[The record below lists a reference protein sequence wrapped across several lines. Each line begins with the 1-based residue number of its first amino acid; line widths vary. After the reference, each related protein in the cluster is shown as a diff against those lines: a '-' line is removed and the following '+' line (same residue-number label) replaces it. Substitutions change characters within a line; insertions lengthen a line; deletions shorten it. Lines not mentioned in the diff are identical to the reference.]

1 MKLLLQKLGRA
12 GKAENPVPL
21 AVEQVVRQ
29 AVALKAAFEPRPR
42 LEVNAGGLYVLAD
55 RERLER
61 VVGHLIQNAIEA
73 TPRTGEV
80 VIRVGT
86 GEGQVWVEITDTG
99 AGMSEQFIRER
110 LFKPFESTKSAGM
123 GIGVFESREYIN
135 ELGGTVEVTSA
146 PTRGTTFKVLLPL
159 YHEETAALEQAA

>member
-1 MKLLLQKLGRA
+1 LH
-12 GKAENPVPL
+12 
-21 AVEQVVRQ
+21 
-29 AVALKAAFEPRPR
+29 
-42 LEVNAGGLYVLAD
+42 VLAD

-80 VIRVGT
+80 VIRVATAQERVLVEIADT
-86 GEGQVWVEITDTG
+86 GEG
-99 AGMSEQFIRER
+99 MSEEFIRER

-135 ELGGTVEVTSA
+135 ELGGSLEVTST
-146 PTRGTTFKVLLPL
+146 PTLGTTFKLVLPL
-159 YHEETAALEQAA
+159 FQEAKQAMDQAALEEKL